1 MYVKCVAVVAA
12 LAMVAVGTT
21 SALTEEERTAEIAKL
36 MDQLSTLK
44 QADARERR
52 ASVTTPGIT
61 TNKGDL
67 TFQVV
72 EGKRI
77 GYSIGN
83 NKTMFD
89 ELAKTDTVMAEQVQA
104 AFKTGQL
111 SASVQCNA
119 VSNLESAFT
128 GKLDGAV
135 KPLQEKLNSLEKK
148 IETTDKKLES
158 TEGKITE
165 AKAAADPVYW
175 LDNRVDTDEAEERG
189 KTFVAPGQ
197 STTLKITGVGF
208 EPRFHPLSGG
218 QLACGFAPKD
228 SKMKKATSH
237 GDIRAEAIA
246 GKVYYHVECLT
257 PSYPLGAVVTVTLAE
272 HDGKAIPFIGCPTC
286 NKYEVLATHEA
297 TKTTRENF
305 PHKPTYQ
312 AHGRFNVG
320 ASYKCKF
327 QGSSGK
333 YERTVKATTV
343 KFIDCGLAPTT
354 QISGL
359 NRGIG
364 EATLTIYSG
373 SEEIKPKSSSIS
385 KIQYYVCD
393 TVVNG
398 ECDCTT
404 GCRPQYYN
412 RRAGQQQWTS
422 PGTYTWTPNF
432 CGTVS
437 VVAIGAGSA
446 GGTQWSSGGGGG
458 GGLGWAR
465 RLGVKQGVGYKI
477 VVGRGGKCGSNAGRN
492 SEKAYMGGG
501 TSFFRDN
508 KTVAGFG
515 GSQGGPH
522 SESDNAGYG
531 GGYVGDGGGRG
542 GRGGRGS
549 WTGGGGGAGGYKGRG
564 GDANGCHNGNRGC
577 DAPSGSGGGG
587 GGGYYSSTYG
597 TPGGGGVGLNGHGG
611 SGRGDWQRGSTGGS
625 SGSSGAHGEPYSNGR
640 GSCRIYGG
648 RNGGGGGGSGSNG
661 NAGGGD
667 GGHGAV
673 RIIWGNGPN
682 PGREYPAGGGNV

>member
-148 IETTDKKLES
+148 IETTDKKLET

-165 AKAAADPVYW
+165 AQAAADPVYW
-175 LDNRVDTDEAEERG
+175 LDNNVETDEAEERG
-189 KTFVAPGQ
+189 KTFVSPGQ
-197 STTLKITGVGF
+197 STMLKLTGVGF
-208 EPRFHPLSGG
+208 EPRFHPKSGG

-228 SKMKKATSH
+228 SKMKKATTT
-237 GDIRAEAIA
+237 GDIRADAIA
-246 GKVYYHVECLT
+246 GKVYYHVECPT

-272 HDGKAIPFIGCPTC
+272 HNGKAIPFIGCPTC

-297 TKTTRENF
+297 TKMTQNY

-312 AHGRFNVG
+312 AHGRFNIG

-333 YERTVKATTV
+333 FERTVKANTS

-373 SEEIKPKSSSIS
+373 SDEIKPKSSSIS
-385 KIQYYVCD
+385 KIQYFVCQ
-393 TVVNG
+393 TIVNG
-398 ECDCTT
+398 ERDCTT

-412 RRAGQQQWTS
+412 RAGQQQWTS

-437 VVAIGAGSA
+437 VVAIGGGSA

-458 GGLGWAR
+458 GGLGWVAR
-465 RLGVKQGVGYKI
+465 LSVTKGVGYKI
-477 VVGRGGKCGSNAGRN
+477 VVGKGGKCGSNAGN
-492 SEKAYMGGG
+492 NNEKEYMGGG
-501 TSFFRDN
+501 TSFFKDN

-522 SESDNAGYG
+522 SMSDSAGYG

-542 GRGGRGS
+542 GKGGRGS

-564 GDANGCHNGNRGC
+564 GDANGCHHNNRAC

-587 GGGYYSSTYG
+587 AGGYYSSTWG
-597 TPGGGGVGLNGHGG
+597 TPAGGGVGLNGHGG
-611 SGRGDWQRGSTGGS
+611 SGRGDWRRGGTGGS
-625 SGSSGAHGEPYSNGR
+625 SGAQGDHGEPYSNGR
-640 GSCRIYGG
+640 GSCRIHGG
-648 RNGGGGGGSGSNG
+648 RNGGGGGGSGSHG

-673 RIIWGNGPN
+673 RIIWGTGPN
-682 PGREYPAGGGNV
+682 PSREYPTGGGNV